1 MAKRMASR
9 GLKPAT
15 RSREGVQ
22 KAIAR
27 NVIVY
32 HNLETALALGRR
44 LKVGEQTLNF
54 ALPM

>member
-9 GLKPAT
+9 GVKPAT

-22 KAIAR
+22 KGIAKS
-27 NVIVY
+27 VTVY

-44 LKVGEQTLNF
+44 LKVGEQSLNF